1 MERLRQGARQ
11 MGIELSEEQLARF
24 QRFSDLL
31 LEWNRHFNLTAINSP
46 EQVEIRHFLD
56 SLSCFT
62 VLPQLPLEEGT
73 PHPHASLAAIDVG
86 AGAGFPGLALKI
98 AWPTLRLTLL
108 EATGKKVRFLEHVI
122 AELGLRHAIAIHGR
136 AEELAHQP
144 GHRAAYDLA
153 FARAV
158 APLSPLLELT
168 LPFLRPYGWLLAWK
182 GPVAAAEAIASERAL
197 AVLGGRL
204 YGIFPVQVPY
214 LAEDRFIVAVQ
225 KVHPTPEQFPR
236 RAGVPVRRPL

>member
-1 MERLRQGARQ
+1 
-11 MGIELSEEQLARF
+11 MGIELTEEQLARF

-31 LEWNRHFNLTAINSP
+31 LEWNRRFNLTAIDSP

-56 SLSCFT
+56 SLSGLM
-62 VLPQLPLEEGT
+62 VLPRLIWEEGP
-73 PHPHASLAAIDVG
+73 PHLGTSLTAIDVG
-86 AGAGFPGLALKI
+86 AGAGFPGVPIKI
-98 AWPTLRLTLL
+98 VWPALRLTLL
-108 EATGKKVRFLEHVI
+108 EATGKKVCFLEHLI
-122 AELGLRHAIAIHGR
+122 AELKLRHVILIHGR

-144 GHRAAYDLA
+144 EHRATYDLA
-153 FARAV
+153 LARAV

-182 GPVAAAEAIASERAL
+182 GPTAATEAMASERAM

-204 YGIFPVQVPY
+204 HGIFPIEVPY

-225 KVHPTPEQFPR
+225 KVHSTPEQFPR